1 MKIIYKQPT
10 DSAFPCGIHNCCL
23 KELHPEH
30 DKRIITKK
38 VHRHS
43 EFEIH
48 IVTEGLQI
56 YEIAGK
62 EYTVEKG
69 NYIIIFP
76 DTMHK
81 CVFTEDGTRKLALTF
96 GAEIVRKKAAF
107 AQRPTHKL

>member
-1 MKIIYKQPT
+1 MQ
-10 DSAFPCGIHNCCL
+10 L
-23 KELHPEH
+23 
-30 DKRIITKK
+30 
-38 VHRHS
+38 
-43 EFEIH
+43 
-48 IVTEGLQI
+48 
-56 YEIAGK
+56 YESAGK
-62 EYTVEKG
+62 AYTVEKG